1 MKVLKCLIVDDEP
14 PAIRLLEKYVSK
26 VPFLELVFTTTSSL
40 EALSKIEEGSI
51 DLVFMDIQMPDLT
64 GLQLSKIVKGK
75 TNIIFTTAYPQFA
88 LQSYEVDAVDY
99 LLKPFEFERFYEAVL
114 KVKNSFPS
122 EVKEVQ
128 QVISKES
135 NEFLFIKTDGKNNF
149 EKVYVNDICY
159 IEGLKNY
166 VAIHLKD
173 KQIITNNTLKSIED
187 FLPPVEFVKTHKS
200 FLVSLRHITKTDSLN
215 VYINGNSIP
224 IGDTYK
230 KELFEII
237 QQRKL

>member
-1 MKVLKCLIVDDEP
+1 MKILKCLIVDDEP

-26 VPFLELVFTTTSSL
+26 VPFLNLIATTTSSI
-40 EALSKIEEGSI
+40 EALSKIEGQNI

-75 TNIIFTTAYPQFA
+75 TNIIFTTAYSQFA
-88 LQSYEVDAVDY
+88 IQSYEVDAIDY

-114 KVKNSFPS
+114 KVKNNFVP
-122 EVKEVQ
+122 EVKELQ
-128 QVISKES
+128 KEA
-135 NEFLFIKTDGKNNF
+135 NDFIFIKTDGKNNF
-149 EKVYVNDICY
+149 EKVYVKDICY

-173 KQIITNNTLKSIED
+173 KQIITNNTLKNIED
-187 FLPPVEFVKTHKS
+187 FLPTSEFVKTHKS
-200 FLVSLRHITKTDSLN
+200 FIVSLRHISKTDSLC
-215 VYINGNSIP
+215 VFINEKCIP

-230 KELFEII
+230 KELFDII

>member
-1 MKVLKCLIVDDEP
+1 MKTIKCLIVDDEP

-26 VPFLELVFTTTSSL
+26 VPYLELINSTTSSI
-40 EALSKIEEGSI
+40 EALSIIELGTT
-51 DLVFMDIQMPDLT
+51 DLVFLDIQMPELT

-99 LLKPFEFERFYEAVL
+99 LLKPFEFERFYEAIL
-114 KVKNSFPS
+114 KVKELSKTV
-122 EVKEVQ
+122 EKEIQ
-128 QVISKES
+128 KES
-135 NEFLFIKTDGKNNF
+135 DDFLFIKTDGKNNF
-149 EKVYVNDICY
+149 EKVYVKDICY

-166 VAIHLKD
+166 VAIHLVN

-187 FLPPVEFVKTHKS
+187 FLPSSEFIKTHKS
-200 FLVSLRHITKTDSLN
+200 FIVSLRHISTTDSLS
-215 VYINGNSIP
+215 VYINNKPIP

-230 KELFEII
+230 KELFDMI
-237 QQRKL
+237 QQKKL

>member
-187 FLPPVEFVKTHKS
+187 FLPAAEFVKTHKS

>member
-1 MKVLKCLIVDDEP
+1 MKTLKCLIVDDEP

-26 VPFLELVFTTTSSL
+26 VPFLNLIATTTSSI
-40 EALSKIEEGSI
+40 EALSKIEQQNI

-88 LQSYEVDAVDY
+88 LQSYEVDAIDY

-114 KVKNSFPS
+114 KVKSSFHS
-122 EVKEVQ
+122 EVKELQ
-128 QVISKES
+128 KEVDD
-135 NEFLFIKTDGKNNF
+135 FIFIKTDGKNSF
-149 EKVYVNDICY
+149 EKVYVKDICY

-166 VAIHLKD
+166 VAIHLKN
-173 KQIITNNTLKSIED
+173 KQIITNNTLKNIED
-187 FLPPVEFVKTHKS
+187 FLPTSEFVKTHKS
-200 FLVSLRHITKTDSLN
+200 YIVSLRHISKTDSLC
-215 VYINGNSIP
+215 VFINEKCIP

-230 KELFEII
+230 KELFDII

>member
-1 MKVLKCLIVDDEP
+1 MKTLNCLIVDDEP

-26 VPFLELVFTTTSSL
+26 VPFLNLMATTTSSI
-40 EALSKIEEGSI
+40 EALSKIEQRNI
-51 DLVFMDIQMPDLT
+51 DVVFMDIQMPDLT

-88 LQSYEVDAVDY
+88 LQSYEVDAIDY

-114 KVKNSFPS
+114 KVKNSIHS
-122 EVKEVQ
+122 EVKELQKDVDDF
-128 QVISKES
+128 I
-135 NEFLFIKTDGKNNF
+135 FIKTDGKNNF
-149 EKVYVNDICY
+149 EKVYVKDICY

-166 VAIHLKD
+166 VAIHLKE

-187 FLPPVEFVKTHKS
+187 FLPTSEFVKTHKS
-200 FLVSLRHITKTDSLN
+200 FIVSLRHISKTDSLC
-215 VYINGNSIP
+215 VFINEKCIP

-230 KELFEII
+230 KELFDII
-237 QQRKL
+237 QRRKL

>member
-26 VPFLELVFTTTSSL
+26 VSFLELIATTTSSL
-40 EALSKIEEGSI
+40 EALSKIEEGNI

-88 LQSYEVDAVDY
+88 LQSYEVDAIDY

-114 KVKNSFPS
+114 KVKNTFQA
-122 EVKEVQ
+122 EVKEVP
-128 QVISKES
+128 KEV
-135 NEFLFIKTDGKNNF
+135 NDFIFIKTDGKNNF

-173 KQIITNNTLKSIED
+173 KQVITNNTLKSIED
-187 FLPPVEFVKTHKS
+187 FLPASEFVKTHKS
-200 FLVSLRHITKTDSLN
+200 FLVSLRHITKTDSLS
-215 VYINGNSIP
+215 VYINGKSIP

-237 QQRKL
+237 QKKKL

>member
-1 MKVLKCLIVDDEP
+1 MKTLKCLIVDDEP

-26 VPFLELVFTTTSSL
+26 VPFLELSNSTTSSL
-40 EALSKIEEGSI
+40 SALSIIEQGKI
-51 DLVFMDIQMPDLT
+51 DLVFLDIQMPELT

-75 TNIIFTTAYPQFA
+75 TNIIFTTAYSQFA
-88 LQSYEVDAVDY
+88 LQSYEVDAADY

-114 KVKNSFPS
+114 KVKNSTKPV
-122 EVKEVQ
+122 EKETQ
-128 QVISKES
+128 IDPA
-135 NEFLFIKTDGKNNF
+135 EFLFIKTDGKNNF
-149 EKVYVNDICY
+149 EKVYVKDICY

-166 VAIHLKD
+166 VAIHLLS

-187 FLPPVEFVKTHKS
+187 SLPSSDFIKTHKS
-200 FLVSLRHITKTDSLN
+200 YIVSLRHISKTDSLS
-215 VYINGNSIP
+215 VYINEKPIP

-230 KELFEII
+230 KELFDSI

>member
-26 VPFLELVFTTTSSL
+26 VPFLELIATTTSSL

-51 DLVFMDIQMPDLT
+51 DLVFMDFQMPDLT

-88 LQSYEVDAVDY
+88 LQSYEVDAIDY

-114 KVKNSFPS
+114 KVKNTFQA
-122 EVKEVQ
+122 EVKEVP
-128 QVISKES
+128 KEV
-135 NEFLFIKTDGKNNF
+135 NDFIFIKTDGKNNF

-173 KQIITNNTLKSIED
+173 KQVITNNTLKSIED
-187 FLPPVEFVKTHKS
+187 FLPASEFVKTHKS
-200 FLVSLRHITKTDSLN
+200 FLVSLRHITKTDSLS
-215 VYINGNSIP
+215 VYINGKSIP

-237 QQRKL
+237 QKRKL

>member
-1 MKVLKCLIVDDEP
+1 MKILKCLIVDDEP

-26 VPFLELVFTTTSSL
+26 VPFLDLKASTTSSL
-40 EALSKIEEGSI
+40 EALSKIEEGDI
-51 DLVFMDIQMPDLT
+51 DLVFMDVQMPDLT

-114 KVKNSFPS
+114 KVKNSFQS
-122 EVKEVQ
+122 EIKEVL
-128 QVISKES
+128 KEAD
-135 NEFLFIKTDGKNNF
+135 EFIFIKTDGKNNF
-149 EKVYVNDICY
+149 EKVYIKDICY

-166 VAIHLKD
+166 VAIHLNN

-187 FLPPVEFVKTHKS
+187 FLPASEFIKTHKS
-200 FLVSLRHITKTDSLN
+200 FIVSMRHISKTDSLC
-215 VYINGNSIP
+215 VYLNEMCIP
-224 IGDTYK
+224 IGDTFK

-237 QQRKL
+237 QQKKL

>member
-1 MKVLKCLIVDDEP
+1 MKILKCLIVDDEP

-26 VPFLELVFTTTSSL
+26 VPFLELFFTTTSAL

-114 KVKNSFPS
+114 KVKNSFQT
-122 EVKEVQ
+122 EVKEIQ

-187 FLPPVEFVKTHKS
+187 FLPAYEFVKTHKS
-200 FLVSLRHITKTDSLN
+200 FLVSLRQITKTDSFN

>member
-1 MKVLKCLIVDDEP
+1 MKILKCLIVDDEP

-26 VPFLELVFTTTSSL
+26 VPFLNLIATTTSSI
-40 EALSKIEEGSI
+40 EALSKIEGQHI
-51 DLVFMDIQMPDLT
+51 DLVFMDIQMPGLT
-64 GLQLSKIVKGK
+64 GVQLSKIVKGK

-88 LQSYEVDAVDY
+88 IQSYEVDAIDY

-114 KVKNSFPS
+114 KVKNNFLP
-122 EVKEVQ
+122 EVKELQ
-128 QVISKES
+128 KEVDD
-135 NEFLFIKTDGKNNF
+135 FIFIKTDGKNNF
-149 EKVYVNDICY
+149 EKVYIKDICY

-173 KQIITNNTLKSIED
+173 KQIITNNTLKNIED
-187 FLPPVEFVKTHKS
+187 FLPTSEFVKTHKS
-200 FLVSLRHITKTDSLN
+200 FIVSLRHISKTDSLC
-215 VYINGNSIP
+215 VFINEKCIP

-230 KELFEII
+230 KELFDII